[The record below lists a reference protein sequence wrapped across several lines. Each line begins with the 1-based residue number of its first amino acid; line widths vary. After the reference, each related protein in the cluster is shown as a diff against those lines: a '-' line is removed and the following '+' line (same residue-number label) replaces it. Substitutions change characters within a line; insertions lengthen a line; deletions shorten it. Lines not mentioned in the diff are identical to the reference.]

1 MVIVSNYALIEN
13 PQTGSFLFGVQN
25 PSLVLVAVINSSL
38 LGVGK
43 ENLKIVMGK
52 PRC

>member
-13 PQTGSFLFGVQN
+13 PQTGFFLFGVQN
-25 PSLVLVAVINSSL
+25 LSLVLVAVINSAL

-43 ENLKIVMGK
+43 ENPKTVMVK
-52 PRC
+52 PRY